1 MNEKIDKI
9 KRQFTEQTHTVETI
23 KKAFDENL
31 SRIET

>member
-9 KRQFTEQTHTVETI
+9 KRQFNEQTNTVEVI

-31 SRIET
+31 